1 MRNFTFF
8 ATAISLALIAGP
20 TLAQGVPSLADGS
33 LAMGEAVSE
42 AAQPQSPAQLEENVS
57 SEIIGDWDLQCATTG
72 PEPRP
77 CRLYQLMRDD
87 TGNPVSEVTLFSL
100 PVAEGEAV
108 AGATV
113 IVPLETLL
121 TTQLTMSVDGKT
133 TRRYPFAFCN
143 QLGCIARI
151 GLSAEDINNFKN
163 GNKAV
168 LSIVPALSPTQSVN
182 VNMSLTGFTKAFDK
196 SANNGQ

>member
-1 MRNFTFF
+1 MQKTSFF
-8 ATAISLALIAGP
+8 AAAVALAAMTGP
-20 TLAQGVPSLADGS
+20 SFSQGVPSLADGS
-33 LAMGEAVSE
+33 LAMGEAVNE
-42 AAQPQSPAQLEENVS
+42 AAQPVSPAQLEENVS

-77 CRLYQLMRDD
+77 CRMYQLMRDD

-121 TTQLTMSVDGKT
+121 TAQLTMSVDGKT

-151 GLSAEDINNFKN
+151 GLSAEDISNFKS

-168 LSIVPALSPTQSVN
+168 LTIVPALAPTQTVN
-182 VNMSLTGFTKAFDK
+182 VNMSLAGFTKAFGK
-196 SANNGQ
+196 AENNGQ

>member
-1 MRNFTFF
+1 MQKNSFF
-8 ATAISLALIAGP
+8 AAAVTLAVMAGP
-20 TLAQGVPSLADGS
+20 AFSQGVPSLADGS
-33 LAMGEAVSE
+33 LAMGEAVNE
-42 AAQPQSPAQLEENVS
+42 AAQPIPTAQLEENVS

-77 CRLYQLMRDD
+77 CRMYQLMRDD

-121 TTQLTMSVDGKT
+121 TAQLTMSVDGKT
-133 TRRYPFAFCN
+133 ARRYPFAFCN

-151 GLSAEDINNFKN
+151 GLSAEDISNFKS

-168 LSIVPALSPTQSVN
+168 LNIVPALAPTQSVN
-182 VNMSLTGFTKAFDK
+182 VNMSLTGFTKAFEK
-196 SANNGQ
+196 AENNGQ